1 MLDFLRKR
9 KRNWAILFL
18 LVLIIIVFVAFY
30 GGNKMGDRAIS
41 EVAMIN
47 GEPISQHEFAVEYQ
61 RALERYRE
69 MLKGQLTEE
78 MIKGLN
84 LKGNIVEGL
93 VQKKLVLQEARSLGL
108 LATDDDIANQL
119 AKVPEFQVAGR
130 FNKER
135 YLQILQANRLQPAQF
150 EEDQRNQITLQRL
163 YSIIL
168 DSIQVSDAEV
178 RERYRLDQEKINL
191 QYVKL
196 SVGGFVSQVKITDED
211 IKKFY
216 DRNKESLKEPLKIQ
230 VEYLAYPFEQF
241 SAKAQVSDKEIEE
254 YYQNNQKTKFHR
266 PREAKVRYIAL
277 AVAPTASAEERKAV
291 TAKAE
296 SIVKEARHGK
306 DFAQIAKKQSADAT
320 AAKGGEVGWVV
331 QGQMP
336 PDIDKLIFGIG
347 KGDVSDPVTTPSG
360 VQIFK
365 IDDVRDEKTLSLK
378 EATAEITQILKTEQA
393 KKEAGKVADNDRVKA
408 LAGTG
413 FSKLAQETG
422 ISAKDTKLFAA
433 GEILPE
439 FGQNQE
445 IYKIAFG
452 LGAKDISQI
461 VEVNNAYV
469 FLRLKQRK
477 EPTVPPLESVKDQVE
492 KGAKEAKA
500 YELTLQKGNS
510 LLDQLKKE
518 KDLVKLAAAS
528 DLKIEET
535 GWFQRN
541 APQLPKIGD
550 LAELR
555 GGGLTLSAQ
564 NPIADKL
571 YTQKD
576 AAYILAFKESQPA
589 DMAQFEKEKA
599 LLKKQAIIE
608 IRQRALA
615 KYLESLKAKA
625 KIKFNNDFLEAS

>member
-30 GGNKMGDRAIS
+30 GGNKMGDRATS

-47 GEPISQHEFAVEYQ
+47 GEPISQREFAMEYQ
-61 RALERYRE
+61 RAVERYRE

-93 VQKKLVLQEARSLGL
+93 VQKKLVLQEARGLGL
-108 LATDDDIANQL
+108 VATDDDVANQL

-130 FNKER
+130 FNKDR

-168 DSIQVSDAEV
+168 DSVQVSDAEV

-196 SVGGFVSQVKITDED
+196 SVNDFVGQVKLTDED

-216 DRNKESLKEPLKIQ
+216 ERNKETFKEPLKIQ
-230 VEYLAYPFEQF
+230 VEYLTYPFEQF
-241 SAKAQVSDKEIEE
+241 SGGAQVSAKEIEE
-254 YYQNNQKTKFHR
+254 FYQNNQKTKFHR

-277 AVAPTASAEERKAV
+277 AIAPTASAEEKKAV
-291 TAKAE
+291 MAKAE
-296 SIVKEARHGK
+296 GIVKETRRGK
-306 DFAQIAKKQSADAT
+306 DFAQLAKQQSSDST
-320 AAKGGEVGWVV
+320 AAKGGDVGWVI

-336 PDIDKLIFGIG
+336 PAIDKLIFGIG
-347 KGDVSDPVTTPSG
+347 KGDVSDPVETPGG

-365 IDDVRDEKTLSLK
+365 IDDVRDEKNLTLT
-378 EATAEITQILKTEQA
+378 EATPEITQMLKTEQA
-393 KKEAGKVADNDRVKA
+393 KKDAGKVADNDRVKA
-408 LAGTG
+408 QAGAD
-413 FSKLAQETG
+413 FAKLAQETG
-422 ISAKDTKLFAA
+422 VSVKETKLFAA

-439 FGQNQE
+439 FGQNQD

-452 LGAKDISQI
+452 LGSKDISQI
-461 VEVNNAYV
+461 VEANNAYL
-469 FLRLKQRK
+469 FLRIKQRK
-477 EPTVPPLESVKDQVE
+477 EAAVPPLESVKDQVE

-500 YELTLQKGNS
+500 YELTLQKGNTV
-510 LLDQLKKE
+510 LEQLKKE
-518 KDLVKLAAAS
+518 KDFSKIAAAN
-528 DLKIEET
+528 DVQIEES

-555 GGGLTLSAQ
+555 GGALLLSAQ
-564 NPIADKL
+564 NPVADKL

-576 AAYILAFKESQPA
+576 AAYILAFKASQPA
-589 DMAQFEKEKA
+589 DMQQFKRRR
-599 LLKKQAIIE
+599 LC
-608 IRQRALA
+608 
-615 KYLESLKAKA
+615 
-625 KIKFNNDFLEAS
+625 

>member
-30 GGNKMGDRAIS
+30 GGNKMGDRATSDI
-41 EVAMIN
+41 ATIN
-47 GEPISQHEFAVEYQ
+47 GEPISQREFAIEYQ
-61 RALERYRE
+61 RSLERYRE

-84 LKGNIVEGL
+84 LKGNIIEGL

-108 LATDDDIANQL
+108 LASDDDVANQL
-119 AKVPEFQVAGR
+119 SKVPEFQVAGR
-130 FNKER
+130 FNKDR
-135 YLQILQANRLQPAQF
+135 YLQVLQANRLQPAQF
-150 EEDQRNQITLQRL
+150 EDDQRNQITLQRL

-168 DSIQVSDAEV
+168 DSVQASDAEV

-196 SVGGFVSQVKITDED
+196 SVADFVSQVKLTDED
-211 IKKFY
+211 IKKWY
-216 DRNKESLKEPLKIQ
+216 DRNKESLKEPLKVQ
-230 VEYLAYPFEQF
+230 VEYLTYPFEQF
-241 SAKAQVSDKEIEE
+241 SANAQVSAKEIEE

-266 PREAKVRYIAL
+266 PREAKIRYIAL
-277 AVAPTASAEERKAV
+277 AVAPTASAEEKKAV
-291 TAKAE
+291 MAKAE
-296 SIVKEARHGK
+296 AIVKDARRGK
-306 DFAQIAKKQSADAT
+306 DFAQLAKQQSADAT
-320 AAKGGEVGWVV
+320 AAKGGDVGWVI

-347 KGDVSDPVTTPSG
+347 KGDVSDPVQTPGG

-365 IDDVRDEKTLSLK
+365 IDDVRDEKNLTLK
-378 EATAEITQILKTEQA
+378 DATPEITQILKTEQA
-393 KKEAGKVADNDRVKA
+393 KKQAGKIADNDRVKA
-408 LAGTG
+408 QAGTE

-422 ISAKDTKLFAA
+422 VSVKETKLFAA
-433 GEILPE
+433 GEVLPE
-439 FGQNQE
+439 FGQNQD

-452 LGAKDISQI
+452 LGVKDVSQI
-461 VEVNNAYV
+461 VEANNAYI
-469 FLRLKQRK
+469 FFRIKQRK
-477 EPTVPPLESVKDQVE
+477 EPAVPPLDSVKDQVD

-510 LLDQLKKE
+510 LLEQLKKE
-518 KDLVKLAAAS
+518 KDLGKIAAAN
-528 DLKIEET
+528 DLKVEET

-555 GGGLTLSAQ
+555 SGGLSLSAQ
-564 NPIADKL
+564 NPVADKI

-576 AAYILAFKESQPA
+576 AAYILAFKGSEPA
-589 DMAQFEKEKA
+589 DMAQFEKEKT
-599 LLKKQAIIE
+599 LLKKQAVVE
-608 IRQRALA
+608 NRQRALA

>member
-30 GGNKMGDRAIS
+30 GGNKMGDQATS
-41 EVAMIN
+41 EVATIN
-47 GEPISQHEFAVEYQ
+47 GEPITQREFAVEYQ
-61 RALERYRE
+61 RTVERYRE
-69 MLKGQLTEE
+69 MLKGQLTDE

-84 LKGNIVEGL
+84 IKGNIVEGL

-108 LATDDDIANQL
+108 LATDEEVAEQL

-135 YLQILQANRLQPAQF
+135 YLQLLQTNRLQPAQF

-163 YSIIL
+163 YNIIL
-168 DSIQVSDAEV
+168 DSVQVSDTEV

-196 SVGGFVSQVKITDED
+196 SVSEFAAQVKLTDDEA
-211 IKKFY
+211 KKFY

-230 VEYLAYPFEQF
+230 LEYLTFPFEQF
-241 SAKAQVSDKEIEE
+241 SANAKVSAKEVEE

-266 PREAKVRYIAL
+266 PREAKIRYIGLTTA
-277 AVAPTASAEERKAV
+277 ANASAAEKKAV
-291 TAKAE
+291 MTKAE
-296 SIVKEARHGK
+296 AIVKEARRGK
-306 DFAQIAKKQSADAT
+306 DFGQLAKKQSADLT
-320 AAKGGEVGWVV
+320 AAKGGEIGWVV
-331 QGQMP
+331 KGQLP
-336 PDIDKLIFGIG
+336 PEVDKLIFGIG
-347 KGDVSDPVTTPSG
+347 KGDVSDPVEIPGG

-365 IDDVRDEKTLSLK
+365 IDDVRDEKNLTVK

-393 KKEAGKVADNDRVKA
+393 KKEAGKVADNERVKA
-408 LAGTG
+408 LGGAE
-413 FSKLAQETG
+413 FAKLAQESGATV
-422 ISAKDTKLFAA
+422 KETKLFAA
-433 GEILPE
+433 GEVLPE

-445 IYKIAFG
+445 VYKIAFA
-452 LGAKDISQI
+452 LGAKDVSQI
-461 VEVNNAYV
+461 VALNDGYI

-477 EPTVPPLESVKDQVE
+477 EPAIPALESVKEQVE

-500 YELTLQKGNS
+500 YELALQKGNS

-518 KDLVKLAAAS
+518 KGLAALAS
-528 DLKIEET
+528 ANGLKAEET

-555 GGGLTLSAQ
+555 GGGLTLSAHK
-564 NPIADKL
+564 PVADKL

-589 DMAQFEKEKA
+589 DMEQYAREKA
-599 LLKKQAIIE
+599 NLKQQAIVE
-608 IRQRALA
+608 NRQRALA
-615 KYLESLKAKA
+615 KFLESLKAKA
-625 KIKFNNDFLEAS
+625 TIKFNNDFLEAS

>member
-30 GGNKMGDRAIS
+30 GGNQMGDRAAS

-47 GEPISQHEFAVEYQ
+47 GEPISQREFAIEYQ

-108 LATDDDIANQL
+108 SATDDDVANQL
-119 AKVPEFQVAGR
+119 TKVPEFQVAGR

-150 EEDQRNQITLQRL
+150 EEDQRDQITLQRL
-163 YSIIL
+163 YNIIL

-191 QYVKL
+191 QYVKS
-196 SVGGFVSQVKITDED
+196 SVGDFASQVKLTDED
-211 IKKFY
+211 VKKFY
-216 DRNKESLKEPLKIQ
+216 DRNKDSLKEPLKIQ
-230 VEYLAYPFEQF
+230 VEYLTYPFEQF
-241 SAKAQVSDKEIEE
+241 SAKAQVSVKEIED

-277 AVAPTASAEERKAV
+277 AVAPTASAEEKKAIM
-291 TAKAE
+291 AKAE
-296 SIVKEARHGK
+296 AIVKEARRGK
-306 DFAQIAKKQSADAT
+306 DFAQLAKTQSADPT
-320 AAKGGEVGWVV
+320 AAKGGEVGWII

-347 KGDVSDPVTTPSG
+347 KGDVSDPVETPGG

-365 IDDVRDEKTLSLK
+365 IDDVRDEKSLTLR
-378 EATAEITQILKTEQA
+378 EATTEITQILKTEQA

-408 LAGTG
+408 QAGTE

-422 ISAKDTKLFAA
+422 VSAKETKLFAA

-477 EPTVPPLESVKDQVE
+477 EPVVPTLESVKDQVE
-492 KGAKEAKA
+492 KGAQEAKA
-500 YELTLQKGNS
+500 YELMLQKGNG

-518 KDLVKLAAAS
+518 KDLAKLAAANN
-528 DLKIEET
+528 LKVEET

-555 GGGLTLSAQ
+555 GGGLSLSAK
-564 NPIADKL
+564 NPVADKL

-589 DMAQFEKEKA
+589 DMEQFEKERV
-599 LLKKQAIIE
+599 LLKKQAIVE
-608 IRQRALA
+608 NRQRALA

-625 KIKFNNDFLEAS
+625 KITFNNDFLEAS

>member
-18 LVLIIIVFVAFY
+18 LALIIIVFVAFY
-30 GGNKMGDRAIS
+30 GGNQMGDRTTS

-47 GEPISQHEFAVEYQ
+47 GEPISQREFAAEYQ
-61 RALERYRE
+61 RTVERYRE

-84 LKGNIVEGL
+84 LKGNIVETL
-93 VQKKLVLQEARSLGL
+93 VQKKLVLQEAQSLGL
-108 LATDDDIANQL
+108 MATDDDIAHQL

-135 YLQILQANRLQPAQF
+135 YLQLLQANRLQPAQF
-150 EEDQRNQITLQRL
+150 EEDQRDQITLQRL

-168 DSIQVSDAEV
+168 DSVQVSDAEV
-178 RERYRLDQEKINL
+178 RERYRVDQEKINL
-191 QYVKL
+191 QFVKL
-196 SVGGFVSQVKITDED
+196 SAHDFASQVKLTDED
-211 IKKFY
+211 SQKFY
-216 DRNKESLKEPLKIQ
+216 DRNKETFKEPLKIQ
-230 VEYLAYPFEQF
+230 VEYLTYPFEQF
-241 SAKAQVSDKEIEE
+241 AADAQVNAKEIEE
-254 YYQNNQKTKFHR
+254 YYQNNQKSKFHR
-266 PREAKVRYIAL
+266 PREAKVRYLAL
-277 AVAPTASAEERKAV
+277 AIAPTASAEEKKAV
-291 TAKAE
+291 LAKAE
-296 SIVKEARHGK
+296 AIIKEARRGK
-306 DFAQIAKKQSADAT
+306 DFAQLAKTDSADPT
-320 AAKGGEVGWVV
+320 AAKGGDVGWVV
-331 QGQMP
+331 QGQLP
-336 PDIDKLIFGIG
+336 PAVDKLIFGIG
-347 KGDVSDPVTTPSG
+347 KGDVSDPVETPGG

-365 IDDVRDEKTLSLK
+365 VDDVRAEKNLTLK

-393 KKEAGKVADNDRVKA
+393 KKAAGKVADDDRVKA
-408 LAGTG
+408 QAGTE
-413 FSKLAQETG
+413 FAKLAQASG
-422 ISAKDTKLFAA
+422 IAAKETKLFAA

-439 FGQNQE
+439 FGQNQD

-452 LGAKDISQI
+452 LGQKDVSQI
-461 VEVNNAYV
+461 VEANSAYI

-477 EPTVPPLESVKDQVE
+477 EPVVPPLESIKEQVE

-518 KDLVKLAAAS
+518 KDLAKLAGAN
-528 DLKIEET
+528 DLKVEET

-555 GGGLTLSAQ
+555 GNSLSVSAQ
-564 NPIADKL
+564 KPVAERL

-589 DMAQFEKEKA
+589 DMEQFEKEKV
-599 LLKKQAIIE
+599 LLKKQALVE
-608 IRQRALA
+608 SRQRALA

-625 KIKFNNDFLEAS
+625 KIEFNNDFLEAS

>member
-30 GGNKMGDRAIS
+30 GGNKMGDRATSDI
-41 EVAMIN
+41 ATIN
-47 GEPISQHEFAVEYQ
+47 GEPISQREFAIEYQ
-61 RALERYRE
+61 RSLERYRE

-84 LKGNIVEGL
+84 LKGNIIEGL

-108 LATDDDIANQL
+108 LASDDDVANQL
-119 AKVPEFQVAGR
+119 SKVPEFQVAGR
-130 FNKER
+130 FNKDR
-135 YLQILQANRLQPAQF
+135 YLQVLQANRLQPAQF
-150 EEDQRNQITLQRL
+150 EDDQRNQITLQRL

-168 DSIQVSDAEV
+168 DSVQASDAEV

-196 SVGGFVSQVKITDED
+196 SVADFVSQVKLTDED
-211 IKKFY
+211 IKKWY
-216 DRNKESLKEPLKIQ
+216 DRNKESLKEPLKVQ
-230 VEYLAYPFEQF
+230 VEYLTYPFEQF
-241 SAKAQVSDKEIEE
+241 SANAQVSAKEIEE

-266 PREAKVRYIAL
+266 PREAKIRYIAL
-277 AVAPTASAEERKAV
+277 AVAPTASAEEKKAV
-291 TAKAE
+291 MAKAE
-296 SIVKEARHGK
+296 AIVKDARRGK
-306 DFAQIAKKQSADAT
+306 DFAQLAKQQSADAT
-320 AAKGGEVGWVV
+320 AAKGGDVGWVI

-347 KGDVSDPVTTPSG
+347 KGDVSDPVQTPAG

-365 IDDVRDEKTLSLK
+365 IDDVRDEKNLTLK
-378 EATAEITQILKTEQA
+378 DATPEITQILKTEQA
-393 KKEAGKVADNDRVKA
+393 KKQAGKIADNDRVKA
-408 LAGTG
+408 QAGTE

-422 ISAKDTKLFAA
+422 VSVKETKLFAA
-433 GEILPE
+433 GEVLPE
-439 FGQNQE
+439 FGQNQD

-452 LGAKDISQI
+452 LGVKDVSQI
-461 VEVNNAYV
+461 VEANNAYI
-469 FLRLKQRK
+469 FFRIKQRK
-477 EPTVPPLESVKDQVE
+477 EPAVPPLDSVKDQVD

-510 LLDQLKKE
+510 LLEQLKKE
-518 KDLVKLAAAS
+518 KDLGKIAAAN
-528 DLKIEET
+528 DLKVEET

-555 GGGLTLSAQ
+555 SGGLSLSAQ
-564 NPIADKL
+564 NPVADKI

-576 AAYILAFKESQPA
+576 AAYILAFKGSEPA
-589 DMAQFEKEKA
+589 DMAQFEKEKT
-599 LLKKQAIIE
+599 LLKKQAVVE
-608 IRQRALA
+608 NRQRALA

>member
-30 GGNKMGDRAIS
+30 GGNKMGDRATS

-47 GEPISQHEFAVEYQ
+47 GEPISQREFAMEYQ
-61 RALERYRE
+61 RAVERYRE

-108 LATDDDIANQL
+108 LATDDDVANQL

-130 FNKER
+130 FNKDR

-163 YSIIL
+163 YNIIL
-168 DSIQVSDAEV
+168 DSVQVSDAEV

-191 QYVKL
+191 EYVKL
-196 SVGGFVSQVKITDED
+196 TVNDFTSQVKLTEED
-211 IKKFY
+211 IKQFY
-216 DRNKESLKEPLKIQ
+216 DRNKESLKEPLRIQ
-230 VEYLAYPFEQF
+230 VEYLTYPFEQF
-241 SAKAQVSDKEIEE
+241 SANARVSAKEIEE

-266 PREAKVRYIAL
+266 PREAKIRYIAL
-277 AVAPTASAEERKAV
+277 AVAPTASAEEKKAV
-291 TAKAE
+291 MAKAE
-296 SIVKEARHGK
+296 AIVKEARHGK
-306 DFAQIAKKQSADAT
+306 DFAQLAKKLSADPT
-320 AAKGGEVGWVV
+320 AAKGGDVGWVV

-336 PDIDKLIFGIG
+336 PDVDKLIFGIG
-347 KGDVSDPVTTPSG
+347 KGDVSDPVATPGG

-365 IDDVRDEKTLSLK
+365 IDDVRDEKNLTLK

-408 LAGTG
+408 QAGAE
-413 FSKLAQETG
+413 FAKLAQESG
-422 ISAKDTKLFAA
+422 VSAKETKLFAA

-439 FGQNQE
+439 FGQNQD

-452 LGAKDISQI
+452 LGPKDISQI
-461 VEVNNAYV
+461 IEANSAYV
-469 FLRLKQRK
+469 FIRIKQRK
-477 EPTVPPLESVKDQVE
+477 EPAVPPLESVKDQVE

-500 YELTLQKGNS
+500 YELMLQKGNS

-518 KDLVKLAAAS
+518 KDLAKLAAAN
-528 DLKIEET
+528 DLKVEET

-550 LAELR
+550 LADLR
-555 GGGLTLSAQ
+555 GGGLSLSAQ
-564 NPIADKL
+564 KPVADKL

-576 AAYILAFKESQPA
+576 AAYILEFKGNQPA
-589 DMAQFEKEKA
+589 DMEQFDKEKA
-599 LLKKQAIIE
+599 LLKKQAIVE
-608 IRQRALA
+608 NRQRALA
-615 KYLESLKAKA
+615 KFLESLKAKA

>member
-18 LVLIIIVFVAFY
+18 LGLIIIVFVAFY
-30 GGNKMGDRAIS
+30 GGNQMGDRAAS

-47 GEPISQHEFAVEYQ
+47 GEPISQREFAVEYQ

-150 EEDQRNQITLQRL
+150 EEDQRDQITLQRL
-163 YSIIL
+163 YNIIL
-168 DSIQVSDAEV
+168 DSVQVSDAEV
-178 RERYRLDQEKINL
+178 RQRYRLDQEKINL

-196 SVGGFVSQVKITDED
+196 TVGDFATQVKLTDD
-211 IKKFY
+211 DVKKFY

-241 SAKAQVSDKEIEE
+241 SANARVSAKEIEE

-266 PREAKVRYIAL
+266 PREAKIRYIAL
-277 AVAPTASAEERKAV
+277 AVAPTASAEEKKAV
-291 TAKAE
+291 MAKAE
-296 SIVKEARHGK
+296 AIVKETRRGK
-306 DFAQIAKKQSADAT
+306 DFAQLAKKQSADPT
-320 AAKGGEVGWVV
+320 AAKGGDVGWVV

-336 PDIDKLIFGIG
+336 PDVDKLIFGIG
-347 KGDVSDPVTTPSG
+347 KGDVSDPVETPGG

-365 IDDVRDEKTLSLK
+365 IDDVREEKTLTLN

-408 LAGTG
+408 QAGAE

-422 ISAKDTKLFAA
+422 VSAKETRLFAA

-439 FGQNQE
+439 FGQNPE

-461 VEVNNAYV
+461 VEVNSAYV

-477 EPTVPPLESVKDQVE
+477 EPAVPTLETVKDRVE

-500 YELTLQKGNS
+500 YELTLAKGNS
-510 LLDQLKKE
+510 LLEQLKKE
-518 KDLVKLAAAS
+518 KNLAKLAAAN

-555 GGGLTLSAQ
+555 SGGLSMSAQ
-564 NPIADKL
+564 NPVADKL

-589 DMAQFEKEKA
+589 DMEQFEKEKV
-599 LLKKQAIIE
+599 LLKKQAILE
-608 IRQRALA
+608 NRQRALA
-615 KYLESLKAKA
+615 KYLESLKSKA
-625 KIKFNNDFLEAS
+625 KINLNNEFLEAS